1 LVEPTD
7 ITEATT
13 PPVLPVQP
21 DAAENGIIRAA
32 AILAVG
38 NVAQRLL
45 GMAREIVKAY
55 LFGASGLLSA
65 YEIAVY
71 VPLNLYELII
81 GGMVNSALV
90 PVFSDFALPRRREEL
105 WGIVSAFLSV
115 ATVVLLLV
123 IILVELFAPQIAAAL
138 GARNF
143 EDPALLDLSVRL
155 MRLATPAIFF
165 LSISSILT
173 GVLYALKRFMLPALT
188 ASIFNAAIVIVAL
201 ARPEHIESLVWGL
214 LLGSVLQIVIQ
225 VPGLRDARLRWRLE
239 WHNPVIHRIL
249 RLYAPIVGG
258 LIITQ
263 VGLAASINLA
273 TRTGDASLTYMR
285 YATTLYQFPLGLVV
299 TALSIATLPTLS
311 QQATGR
317 LADFKQT
324 LAEGIRL
331 VVVLI
336 LPATIG
342 LFILALPIVA
352 LLFQYGEFT
361 PADTEITG
369 TVLRYYLFGLPFAAV
384 DQMLVFASYARKDT
398 LRPALVGVFS
408 IIIYVGVAA
417 LLLEPYGILS
427 LMIADAVKHVVHM
440 GLMVLVLARQG
451 IWLGGHGILN
461 TFFRSAIA
469 AAITGVVAYALF
481 LGLSNTLS
489 LAALPGRL
497 LLVLLPGI
505 TGLFVFAGL
514 VYLLNIQEA
523 KSLRS
528 LVSRRKAKQNEEGS

>member
-1 LVEPTD
+1 MVEPTD
-7 ITEATT
+7 ITESA
-13 PPVLPVQP
+13 PPPILPEQDGP
-21 DAAENGIIRAA
+21 AGNGIIRAA

-90 PVFSDFALPRRREEL
+90 PVFSEFSLPKRREEL
-105 WGIVSAFLSV
+105 WGIVSASLSV
-115 ATVVLLLV
+115 ATVAVLLVVL
-123 IILVELFAPQIAAAL
+123 LVELFAPQIATAL

-143 EDPALLDLSVRL
+143 EDPALLDLSISL
-155 MRLATPAIFF
+155 MRLAAPAILF

-173 GVLYALKRFMLPALT
+173 GLLYALKRFTLPALT
-188 ASIFNAAIVIVAL
+188 ASVFNACIVVVAL
-201 ARPEHIESLVWGL
+201 ARPEHIDSLVWGL
-214 LLGSVLQIVIQ
+214 LLGSGMQIVIQ
-225 VPGLRDARLRWRLE
+225 VPGLRDARLRWQLQWR
-239 WHNPVIHRIL
+239 NPVIHRIL
-249 RLYAPIVGG
+249 RLYAPIVVG
-258 LIITQ
+258 LVITQ
-263 VGLAASINLA
+263 VGLAISINLA

-317 LADFKQT
+317 LDDFKQT

-331 VVVLI
+331 VIVLI
-336 LPATIG
+336 LPAAAG
-342 LFILALPIVA
+342 LFVLALPIVA

-361 PADTEITG
+361 PLDTDITA
-369 TVLRYYLFGLPFAAV
+369 TVLRYYLFGMPFAAV

-408 IIIYVGVAA
+408 IFIYVGVAA
-417 LLLEPYGILS
+417 LLLDSYGILS
-427 LMIADAVKHVVHM
+427 LMIADAVKHAIHM
-440 GLMVLVLARQG
+440 VLMVIVLARQG
-451 IWLGGHGILN
+451 VWLGGQRILS
-461 TFFRSAIA
+461 TLARSGL
-469 AAITGVVAYALF
+469 AAICTGGAAFGAFIVLQDLLF
-481 LGLSNTLS
+481 P
-489 LAALPGRL
+489 AAIPGRL
-497 LLVLLPGI
+497 LLVLVPG
-505 TGLFVFAGL
+505 LAGL
-514 VYLLNIQEA
+514 VVFTGLVYILDIQEA
-523 KSLRS
+523 KSLRA
-528 LVSRRKAKQNEEGS
+528 LVYRRKRTP